1 MHPSFAALSGLMLS
15 VASVCVTSGARAQEL
30 NATGVVGGLSIPQAY
45 ALGNGTLAFGLGN
58 PLEPQSVA
66 QSARRVSHVLG
77 VGLAPGIDLIGRFAE
92 YATRGADGFILS
104 GRSDLSANLKFSTP
118 LWAGTEATRVAVGVN
133 DIAGGAAM
141 FRAAYAV
148 VTQPWGA
155 WSATLGAGVGREQP
169 LPGTQQPLDGL
180 FGGIDYRLA
189 AGLLPGRLTLS
200 AEHDGRQA
208 LPGARW
214 TSPTVPML
222 AGARLTASAHRTL
235 ARGVIPGH
243 TAVGFFLALPFGERF
258 GTGVVQDAQARGAMA
273 GSTADASPPPAAQPA
288 AASDSPPARLGR
300 LKNAL
305 VGAGLEKVRVGR
317 LGGDWVVEYQNHRYG
332 HHELDAVG
340 LVLGLAA
347 QAAPPEVE
355 RIVISALKTGQPVM
369 TLSVGAQAW
378 RDFVDGKRIG
388 PLRESLQ
395 VQRGSGFDPR
405 RVDWVSDRP
414 GPATRLQVRLVP
426 QLAYTVG
433 TEFGA
438 FDYSLA
444 LRVAATAP
452 LWAGAQV
459 VANVQQRVAVSDQA
473 RADGVFAS
481 LRQPQGL
488 QALALHQTL
497 WLGRHV
503 VVGGAVGVFEYDAPG
518 VEGEALVFVPG
529 RDDVV
534 RLRGRQLQRRPGMP
548 AGGQMQQWAS
558 YRWVSPFDGWAR
570 DTWVEVGLQRY
581 PDQSTG
587 PMLTVSRWWGDFG
600 AHLTYRKGGV
610 RQYAGL
616 EVSLPLTPRAAPQVG
631 PVQIL
636 GASQW
641 RTGLRTRITDA
652 AGGGGNLVEPGIVR
666 DFASAWDIERQ
677 SLDAGR
683 HGPGHVAQHLPRLR
697 EAWLALRP
705 DGP

>member
-1 MHPSFAALSGLMLS
+1 MRPPFAALRSLIPGI
-15 VASVCVTSGARAQEL
+15 ASVCVSAGAHAQAL
-30 NATGVVGGLSIPQAY
+30 NATGVVGGLSIPQAH

-66 QSARRVSHVLG
+66 QSARSVSHVLG
-77 VGLAPGIDLIGRFAE
+77 VGLAPGVDLVGRFAE
-92 YATRGADGFILS
+92 YATRRADGFILG
-104 GRSDLSANLKFSTP
+104 GRSDLSANLKFSAP
-118 LWAGTEATRVAVGVN
+118 LWAGSEATRAAVGVN

-155 WSATLGAGVGREQP
+155 WSATLGAGTGREQP
-169 LPGTQQPLDGL
+169 LPGTRQPLDGV
-180 FGGIDYRLA
+180 FGGIDYRLP
-189 AGLLPGRLTLS
+189 AGLLPGSLS
-200 AEHDGRQA
+200 LAVEHDGRQA
-208 LPGARW
+208 LAGARW
-214 TSPTVPML
+214 TSPTMPML
-222 AGARLTASAHRTL
+222 AGARLSASAHRTL
-235 ARGVIPGH
+235 ASGVMPGH
-243 TAVGFFLALPFGERF
+243 TAVGLFLAVPFGERF
-258 GTGVVQDAQARGAMA
+258 GTDAVQDAQARGAVA
-273 GSTADASPPPAAQPA
+273 GSTADASPPSAAQPA
-288 AASDSPPARLGR
+288 AATDSPSARLGR
-300 LKNAL
+300 LKDAL
-305 VGAGLEKVRVGR
+305 VSMGLEKVRVGR
-317 LGGDWVVEYQNHRYG
+317 LGVDWVVEYQNHRYG

-347 QAAPPEVE
+347 QAAPPEVG
-355 RIVISALKTGQPVM
+355 RLVISALKTGQPVM
-369 TLSVGAQAW
+369 TLSVAAQAW
-378 RDFVDGKRIG
+378 RDFVVDGRVG

-395 VQRGSGFDPR
+395 TQRGSGFDPR

-414 GPATRLQVRLVP
+414 GPASRVQLRLVP

-473 RADGVFAS
+473 RVDGVFAS

-503 VVGGAVGVFEYDAPG
+503 VVGGAFGVFEYDAPG

-548 AGGQMQQWAS
+548 VGGQMQQWAS

-587 PMLTVSRWWGDFG
+587 PMVTVSRWWGDFG

-616 EVSLPLTPRAAPQVG
+616 ELSLPLTPRAAPQVG

-641 RTGLRTRITDA
+641 RTGLRTRITDTA
-652 AGGGGNLVEPGIVR
+652 SGGGNWVEPGIVR
-666 DFASAWDIERQ
+666 DFAAAWDIERQ

-683 HGPGHVAQHLPRLR
+683 HGPGYVAQHLPRLR

>member
-1 MHPSFAALSGLMLS
+1 MHPPFAALRGLTLS
-15 VASVCVTSGARAQEL
+15 IASVCVTSGAYAQAL
-30 NATGVVGGLSIPQAY
+30 NATGVAGGLSIPQAH

-58 PLEPQSVA
+58 PREPQSVT
-66 QSARRVSHVLG
+66 QSARSVSHVLG
-77 VGLAPGIDLIGRFAE
+77 VGLAPGVDLVGRFAE
-92 YATRGADGFILS
+92 YATRRADGFILG
-104 GRSDLSANLKFSTP
+104 GRSDLSANLKFSAP

-155 WSATLGAGVGREQP
+155 WSATLGAGTGREQP
-169 LPGTQQPLDGL
+169 LPGTRQPLDGV
-180 FGGIDYRLA
+180 FGGIDYRLP

-208 LPGARW
+208 LAGARW

-222 AGARLTASAHRTL
+222 AGARLSASAHRTL
-235 ARGVIPGH
+235 ASGVMPGH
-243 TAVGFFLALPFGERF
+243 TAVGFFVALPFGERF
-258 GTGVVQDAQARGAMA
+258 GPGTVQEAQATAAVAGA
-273 GSTADASPPPAAQPA
+273 TTDASPPQAAQPA
-288 AASDSPPARLGR
+288 AATDSPPARLGR
-300 LKNAL
+300 LKDAL

-317 LGGDWVVEYQNHRYG
+317 LGADWVVEYQNHRYG

-355 RIVISALKTGQPVM
+355 RLVISALKTGQPVM
-369 TLSVGAQAW
+369 TLSVAAQAW
-378 RDFVDGKRIG
+378 REFVGDGRVG

-414 GPATRLQVRLVP
+414 GPATRLQLRLVP

-473 RADGVFAS
+473 RAEGVFAS

-548 AGGQMQQWAS
+548 VGGQMQQWAS

-616 EVSLPLTPRAAPQVG
+616 EVSLPLTPRAAPTVG

-652 AGGGGNLVEPGIVR
+652 ASGGGNWVEPGIVR